1 MANAAA
7 VKGEQEFLHIGD
19 LVSLKDDLGGVV
31 TSQGFS
37 DTQVSLEPDDE
48 GRQPI
53 PREAIFLVRPQQN
66 YSVERQLKNTWSEK
80 CQAAGPHPLHTRG
93 HGPPRSQSTHSGH
106 RYSATQ
112 LPSPNGCPM
121 YVFPSA
127 QVQST
132 TLVRPAL
139 AARLYAT
146 AAPWLPWHSR
156 CRSCTEPLT
165 HAMLE
170 ASS

>member
-1 MANAAA
+1 MASAA

-66 YSVERQLKNTWSEK
+66 YSVERQS
-80 CQAAGPHPLHTRG
+80 
-93 HGPPRSQSTHSGH
+93 
-106 RYSATQ
+106 
-112 LPSPNGCPM
+112 
-121 YVFPSA
+121 
-127 QVQST
+127 
-132 TLVRPAL
+132 
-139 AARLYAT
+139 
-146 AAPWLPWHSR
+146 
-156 CRSCTEPLT
+156 
-165 HAMLE
+165 
-170 ASS
+170 